1 MSKYFTYHC
10 TIAEIDSENE
20 TVEKLLEASTQH
32 STLHNSKRNA
42 IKELRDILDA
52 HCESPLF
59 KEIERLN
66 RVIQALDLKLSN
78 ALTLSV

>member
-78 ALTLSV
+78 AFTLSV

>member
-66 RVIQALDLKLSN
+66 RVVAILDRKVTD
-78 ALTLSV
+78 AVTIPV